1 MVLWEV
7 HGMEFGNCNCSY
19 GCPCQF
25 NALPTHGHCQAVA
38 FFRIDRGHF
47 DGAPLDGLHMALAV
61 RWPGAVHQGGGTFQP
76 IIDRNADE
84 AQRDGL
90 LSILTGRD
98 TKPMATFWAVFA
110 AMCSTIHPPK
120 YAAFSVEMDMQARR
134 ARCSAE
140 GAATGRG
147 EPIVNPVTGLEHRVG
162 IVMPNGFEF
171 ERNEVGRG
179 WSASEGDVVLN
190 LSDSYAHWCELH
202 FNQDGRIRI

>member
-76 IIDRNADE
+76 IIDRHADE

-140 GAATGRG
+140 GVATGRG

-190 LSDSYAHWCELH
+190 LSDSYEHWCEIH